1 MAVAIKNK
9 EYNEQPFSKAD
20 GSRLEMFNREREFLQ
35 PLPAF
40 AFDVSQWRYKVK
52 VAPNSHISYKK
63 NFYSCPHTYIGHEVS
78 VCESFNDNMVR
89 IYDNDIL
96 LASHPRFSAAV
107 SNRYSTHVEDLPKQ
121 TKFVEFDKE
130 RIEKWAKSIGE
141 NTAKVIKR
149 IFAACEF
156 EQQGYNPCLS
166 VLRLSTKYGKNELE
180 RACEIALG
188 KISTPRYK
196 HINAIILE
204 QQGKA
209 SVVSS
214 VNLDCKPLHQ
224 GGYLRGA
231 DYYANLKQRNG
242 GKA

>member
-1 MAVAIKNK
+1 
-9 EYNEQPFSKAD
+9 
-20 GSRLEMFNREREFLQ
+20 MFNREQEFLQ

-40 AFDVSQWRYKVK
+40 AFDVSVWRYKVK

-96 LASHPRFSAAV
+96 LASHYRFPEML
-107 SNRYSTHVEDLPKQ
+107 SNRYSTHAEDLPKQ
-121 TKFVEFDKE
+121 THYVEFDKE

-141 NTAKVIKR
+141 NTSKVIKR
-149 IFAACEF
+149 IFAGCEF

-180 RACEIALG
+180 RACETALG

-209 SVVSS
+209 SSDRAEIDDG
-214 VNLDCKPLHQ
+214 NAPKQ
-224 GGYLRGA
+224 GGFLRGA
-231 DYYANLKQRNG
+231 DYYANLKYRNG